1 MMSIPG
7 VAVLALIY
15 ESSTSLVYRG
25 RNEQDNQPVIIKI
38 IKEDYPT
45 PEQLN
50 RYKREYDITANL
62 NLLDGVVKV
71 HKLQQVRNSLAMIF
85 EDFGGE
91 SLKIFMA
98 TQKFTS
104 LGFLTTAIKV
114 AETLGE
120 IHANNVI

>member
-1 MMSIPG
+1 MMAIPG

-25 RNEQDNQPVIIKI
+25 RNEQDNQPVIIKL

-45 PEQLN
+45 PEELN

-62 NLLDGVVKV
+62 NLLEGVVKV
-71 HKLQQVRNSLAMIF
+71 YKLQQVRNSLAMIF

-91 SLKIFMA
+91 S
-98 TQKFTS
+98 
-104 LGFLTTAIKV
+104 
-114 AETLGE
+114 
-120 IHANNVI
+120 